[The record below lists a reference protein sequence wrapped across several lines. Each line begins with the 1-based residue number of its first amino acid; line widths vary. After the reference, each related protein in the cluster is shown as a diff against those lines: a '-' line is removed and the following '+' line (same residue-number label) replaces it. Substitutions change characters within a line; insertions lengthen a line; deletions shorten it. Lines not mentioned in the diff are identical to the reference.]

1 MVTTIQLTE
10 AFQEA
15 SNILAHEM
23 SVTAEFS
30 PFRDMKVKWTRTYD
44 MASFSVSDYLKDA
57 PIEVI
62 KGIAK
67 TIISKIA
74 NAEND
79 HYPKETEEW
88 LTSEEFRELNQ
99 ETYIERSRT
108 ISDAD
113 TTRLEDSY
121 QRLVD
126 GGLIRPIEDLRL
138 FWTDED
144 RSDSGPGQSS
154 NLMRVVIMNGRLNSS
169 DVPDNVLDFC
179 LLKQLANINVDF
191 GTEVL
196 ERKKEVETM
205 INMFPRADEAR
216 LWLEDADMEA

>member
-23 SVTAEFS
+23 SISAEFA
-30 PFRDMKVKWTRTYD
+30 PYRDLKVRWTRTYGAAD
-44 MASFSVSDYLKDA
+44 FSVSDYLQDA
-57 PIEVI
+57 PMEVI
-62 KGIAK
+62 EGIAK
-67 TIISKIA
+67 TIFSKIA
-74 NAEND
+74 NAESD
-79 HYPKETEEW
+79 GYPKETEEW

-99 ETYIERSRT
+99 ETYIKRSRT
-108 ISDAD
+108 ISDMD

-126 GGLIRPIEDLRL
+126 DGLVKPIEGLRL
-138 FWTDED
+138 FWTDEN
-144 RSDSGPGQSS
+144 RSDSSPGQSS
-154 NLMRVVIMNGRLNSS
+154 CLMRVVIMNGRLISC
-169 DVPDNVLDFC
+169 PDDVLDYC
-179 LLKQLANINVDF
+179 LLKQLANINAEF

-196 ERKKEVETM
+196 ERKREVETM

-216 LWLEDADMEA
+216 NWLEDADMEV

>member
-23 SVTAEFS
+23 SITAEFA
-30 PFRDMKVKWTRTYD
+30 PYRDLKVRWTRTYGAAD
-44 MASFSVSDYLKDA
+44 FSVSDYLQDA
-57 PIEVI
+57 PMEVI
-62 KGIAK
+62 EGIAK
-67 TIISKIA
+67 TIFSKIA
-74 NAEND
+74 NAESD
-79 HYPKETEEW
+79 RYPKETEEW

-99 ETYIERSRT
+99 ETYIKRSRT
-108 ISDAD
+108 ISDMD

-126 GGLIRPIEDLRL
+126 DGLVKPIEGLRL
-138 FWTDED
+138 FWTDEN
-144 RSDSGPGQSS
+144 RSDSSPGQSS
-154 NLMRVVIMNGRLNSS
+154 CLMRVVIMNGRLISC
-169 DVPDNVLDFC
+169 PDDVLDYC

-196 ERKKEVETM
+196 ERRNEVETM
-205 INMFPRADEAR
+205 ISMFPRADEAR
-216 LWLEDADMEA
+216 LWLKDAEMET